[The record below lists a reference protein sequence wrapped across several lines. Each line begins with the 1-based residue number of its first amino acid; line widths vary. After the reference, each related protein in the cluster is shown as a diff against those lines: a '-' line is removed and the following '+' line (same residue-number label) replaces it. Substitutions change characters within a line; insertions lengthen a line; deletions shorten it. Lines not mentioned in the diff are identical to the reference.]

1 MKGNAVRRNACLALV
16 VLFLSLLS
24 GCAATDGNRKEDH
37 TGAIVGTGTGA
48 AGGAVVGGVVGGKK
62 GAVFGGLLGALAG
75 GLLGDYYDRKE
86 KGLQETRQTHP
97 DDSAM
102 KGVRVRIET
111 VRSTPSVA
119 DPGDTI
125 EIRMKYA
132 VLTPRDDMTVPV
144 HESRE
149 ILFEGNRVG
158 EAVVDIE
165 REGGTWRSVVP
176 VTLPRDAR
184 PGSYRVVASVET
196 RNGGKD
202 VEEITFRVR

>member
-1 MKGNAVRRNACLALV
+1 MKGNPIQGTRALLWSPCSCRSFPGAPRR
-16 VLFLSLLS
+16 
-24 GCAATDGNRKEDH
+24 TETRKEDH
-37 TGAIVGTGTGA
+37 TGALVGTGTGA
-48 AGGAVVGGVVGGKK
+48 AGGAVVGGVVGGKE
-62 GAVFGGLLGALAG
+62 GALFGGLLGALAG

-111 VRSTPSVA
+111 VRSTPSVV
-119 DPGDTI
+119 DPGDVI

-132 VLTPRDDMTVPV
+132 VLTPQDDMTVPV

-165 REGGTWRSVVP
+165 REGGTWRSMVP
-176 VTLPRDAR
+176 ITLPRNAR
-184 PGSYRVVASVET
+184 PGSYRVVASVRT
-196 RNGGKD
+196 PNGEKD
-202 VEEITFRVR
+202 VEEVTFRVR